1 MQNAVEI
8 INVTKRFGEIIAVN
22 NVSLEIKEG
31 EFVTLLGPSGCGKT
45 TLLRIIAGFEKVNSG
60 VVKIFG
66 KIANDIPPERR
77 EVGMVFQNY
86 ALFPNMNVEG
96 NIAFPMRIAKKPKE
110 EIEKRKPYKFPENI
124 ISFISEVIYDVYAF
138 KLPLGFWDRALEKFH
153 EIYNEAKEGKSD
165 LIKYSQNPLLSLE
178 QILGK
183 KDTKTLF
190 YSFKESVKNTEFSLN
205 EIYKVTLLRRLKI
218 KNDKYDF

>member
-1 MQNAVEI
+1 LVKLYWN
-8 INVTKRFGEIIAVN
+8 KD
-22 NVSLEIKEG
+22 IKDLNLS
-31 EFVTLLGPSGCGKT
+31 FY
-45 TLLRIIAGFEKVNSG
+45 I
-60 VVKIFG
+60 
-66 KIANDIPPERR
+66 
-77 EVGMVFQNY
+77 
-86 ALFPNMNVEG
+86 
-96 NIAFPMRIAKKPKE
+96 
-110 EIEKRKPYKFPENI
+110 PYKFPENI

-138 KLPLGFWDRALEKFH
+138 KLPLGFWERALEKFH

-205 EIYKVTLLRRLKI
+205 EIYKVTFLRRLKI